1 MLWFVLSLGSA
12 LFQVLRN
19 MVMKRLGHALDET
32 INVWGRFTFIL
43 PFAAAPLL
51 VQGLPPRQPG
61 IYWYC
66 FLFAVTQITG
76 TQCLALALKVA
87 EISLVTALW
96 KLSVVLLVVW
106 GYLTLGEE
114 PSFLG
119 VVGVL
124 VCVAGVYLINV
135 SRARVSLWAPL
146 VSLVRD
152 PGQRYTLGAALFYA
166 PSVVIIKKIALL
178 SSPTYAVF
186 MGYLFCSVLITPWV
200 LYRSARHFRQLGRH
214 WLGFVGLGAFAALS
228 TQLGTTAYTMTVSSY
243 VEAVKQIEI
252 LLALVIGWLDV
263 RRGRARSA
271 RSGLAARSCCGH
283 RHPDTRQG
291 LTRARGRL
299 GLAAARPLPG
309 LSDRAIVLSPR
320 RDVPLRAVRTEERA
334 RAAAHGRHAMPKYL
348 FEASYSPGRRQGR
361 HQGRRL
367 QAPGRD
373 RGALKGLGGRLEA
386 FYFAYGETDAFVIV
400 ELPDTVSA
408 TAVALTVGG
417 ERRPCGSR
425 RWS

>member
-1 MLWFVLSLGSA
+1 MGMRAVIRPANDAESATPPSRRDTSESAGRPFAGLRAGIAGRRRASAPTAKRRGADRGRRPRTVTVPVLSTPGFHYDGRRARSRVSRRRSEERRVLWFGLSVGSA

-51 VQGLPPRQPG
+51 VQGVPARQPG
-61 IYWYC
+61 VYWYC

-106 GYLTLGEE
+106 GYLALGEE

-166 PSVVIIKKIALL
+166 PSVVLIKKIALL

-228 TQLGTTAYTMTVSSY
+228 TQLGTTAYTLTVSSY

-252 LLALVIGWLDV
+252 LLALLIGWLMFGEGARV
-263 RRGRARSA
+263 R
-271 RSGLAARSCCGH
+271 
-283 RHPDTRQG
+283 QIW
-291 LTRARGRL
+291 L
-299 GLAAARPLPG
+299 GCAVMLVG
-309 LSDRAIVLSPR
+309 IVILI
-320 RDVPLRAVRTEERA
+320 
-334 RAAAHGRHAMPKYL
+334 
-348 FEASYSPGRRQGR
+348 
-361 HQGRRL
+361 
-367 QAPGRD
+367 
-373 RGALKGLGGRLEA
+373 LGKA
-386 FYFAYGETDAFVIV
+386 
-400 ELPDTVSA
+400 
-408 TAVALTVGG
+408 
-417 ERRPCGSR
+417 
-425 RWS
+425 